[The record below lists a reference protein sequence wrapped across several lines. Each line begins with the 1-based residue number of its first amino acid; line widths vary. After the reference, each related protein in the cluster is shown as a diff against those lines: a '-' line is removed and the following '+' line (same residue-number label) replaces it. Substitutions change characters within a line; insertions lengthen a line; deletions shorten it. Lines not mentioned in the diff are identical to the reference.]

1 MPMLTVLQGPDKG
14 RTYQTPVDEPTLLG
28 RTSTVVPLTDYT
40 VSRRHAEI
48 KPVAGGWI
56 LEDLKSANGTYLN
69 GKRIERPIR
78 LKHGDQIRT
87 GGTLFVW
94 GGRDERGL
102 QAGRGVLSVVS
113 DVIDLDIGG
122 NRVDASITSSVPTM
136 DDSMILASPAAAE
149 AVRAWRVLSSLLE
162 TVGAVPTAQELL
174 EHVMDILFH
183 EVPADHG
190 FILMRGIGDAGL
202 EPTVIRHKT
211 AEEGPIQTSK
221 TIIEH
226 VLQHREGVLSSNAM
240 SDERFS
246 GQRRSGSIQAM
257 GLQSVICVPIVSRD
271 DVLGIIHLDS
281 AMSTHIYSEDQLRLV
296 TAIGRMAGMAVEN
309 ARLVADR
316 MRTERLAATGETVAS
331 LSHHIKNIVQGMM
344 SGSDVVEMGVQ
355 KQSIATI
362 DQGWQIVKR
371 NLDKIMSL
379 TMNMLAYAKERE
391 PKLETVPFGTVV
403 ADCIELVQRKADD
416 KGVLLIGE
424 VEDSLP
430 AIPLDV
436 DGIHQVIL
444 NIVTN
449 AIDAAPKTTGVVTVK
464 ASFDVQKMQVV
475 LTVGDN
481 GPGIPEEA
489 RDRVFDAFFSTKG
502 HGGTGLGLAVSKKII
517 EEHYGT
523 IQLNSITGEGTLIR
537 ITLPAMQASGVDSAA
552 THGPGTH

>member
-1 MPMLTVLQGPDKG
+1 MPTLTVLQGPDKG

-28 RTSTVVPLTDYT
+28 RTSTIVPLTDFT

-48 KPVAGGWI
+48 KPVTGGWI

-102 QAGRGVLSVVS
+102 QPSRGMLNLAS
-113 DVIDLDIGG
+113 DVIDLDLGG
-122 NRVDASITSSVPTM
+122 NRVDASITSSVPTL

-149 AVRAWRVLSSLLE
+149 AVRAWRVLSAMLE
-162 TVGAVPTAQELL
+162 TVGAVPSAEELL
-174 EHVMDILFH
+174 NRVMDILFH
-183 EVPADHG
+183 EVPADNG

-202 EPTVIRHKT
+202 EPTVVRHKNPDG
-211 AEEGPIQTSK
+211 GPIQTSK

-226 VLQHREGVLSSNAM
+226 VIQHREGVLSSNAM
-240 SDERFS
+240 SDERFTS
-246 GQRRSGSIQAM
+246 QRRSGSIQAM

-271 DVLGIIHLDS
+271 DVLGIIHLDC

-316 MRTERLAATGETVAS
+316 MRTERLAATGETVAA

-344 SGSDVVEMGVQ
+344 SGSDVVEMALQ
-355 KQSIATI
+355 KQSLATV
-362 DQGWQIVKR
+362 DQGWQIVRR

-379 TMNMLAYAKERE
+379 TMNMLAYAKTRE
-391 PKLETVPFGTVV
+391 PKLETVPFGSVV

-416 KGVLLIGE
+416 KGVLLLGE
-424 VEDSLP
+424 IEDGLP

-489 RDRVFDAFFSTKG
+489 RERVFDAFYSTKG
-502 HGGTGLGLAVSKKII
+502 HGGTGLGLAVSKKIV

-523 IQLNSITGEGTLIR
+523 IQMTSLTGEGTLIR

-552 THGPGTH
+552 THQPGSH

>member
-1 MPMLTVLQGPDKG
+1 MPTLTVLQGPDKG

-48 KPVAGGWI
+48 KPVTGGWI

-102 QAGRGVLSVVS
+102 QPSRGMLNMAS
-113 DVIDLDIGG
+113 DVIDLDLGG
-122 NRVDASITSSVPTM
+122 NRVDASITSSVPTL

-149 AVRAWRVLSSLLE
+149 AVRAWRVLSAMLE
-162 TVGAVPTAQELL
+162 TVGAVPSAEELL
-174 EHVMDILFH
+174 TRVMDILFH
-183 EVPADHG
+183 EVPADNG

-202 EPTVIRHKT
+202 EPTVVRHKSG
-211 AEEGPIQTSK
+211 EEGPIQTSK

-226 VLQHREGVLSSNAM
+226 VIQHREGVLSSNAM
-240 SDERFS
+240 SDERFT

-316 MRTERLAATGETVAS
+316 MRTERLAATGETVAA

-344 SGSDVVEMGVQ
+344 SGSDVVEMALQ
-355 KQSIATI
+355 KQSLATI

-379 TMNMLAYAKERE
+379 TMNMLAYAKTRE

-416 KGVLLIGE
+416 KGVLLLGE
-424 VEDSLP
+424 IEDGLP

-489 RDRVFDAFFSTKG
+489 RDRVFDAFYSTKG
-502 HGGTGLGLAVSKKII
+502 HGGTGLGLAVSKKIV

-523 IQLNSITGEGTLIR
+523 IQMTSLTGEGTLIR

-552 THGPGTH
+552 THQPGSH